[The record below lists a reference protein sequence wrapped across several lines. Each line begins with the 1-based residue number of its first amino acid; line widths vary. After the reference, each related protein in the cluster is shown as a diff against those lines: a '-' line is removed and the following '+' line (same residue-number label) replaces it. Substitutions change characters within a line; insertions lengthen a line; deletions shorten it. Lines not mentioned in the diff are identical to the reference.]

1 MKQSGEVNMRDI
13 LKDIVK
19 HTHSLGI
26 IQAAKVTTEGE
37 ITTIDAMDDDRTVVL
52 RGKLHSPVTEFTGKF
67 GLGRLGVLNGLLS
80 YAGEDK
86 DGNSIEADVK
96 VGTETRNGEEVTT
109 ELNFSMPGGFD
120 SSYRV
125 IVSELVDAQI
135 KTASFRGAAWNVEI
149 MPTQKAIKDLQY
161 FAGILGSFDP
171 LLTARTVNGNLVFY
185 IGDASTDKVELPFAM
200 NVEGELKTGWSF
212 PLSTVLTI
220 LRLSDTSTMNMK
232 LSDQGAMMISVD
244 SGLGMYEYILPAKA
258 GN

>member
-1 MKQSGEVNMRDI
+1 MRDI

-26 IQAAKVTTEGE
+26 IQAAKVTTEGDA
-37 ITTIDAMDDDRTVVL
+37 TTIDAMDDDRTVVL

-149 MPTQKAIKDLQY
+149 MPTQKSI
-161 FAGILGSFDP
+161 
-171 LLTARTVNGNLVFY
+171 
-185 IGDASTDKVELPFAM
+185 
-200 NVEGELKTGWSF
+200 
-212 PLSTVLTI
+212 
-220 LRLSDTSTMNMK
+220 
-232 LSDQGAMMISVD
+232 
-244 SGLGMYEYILPAKA
+244 
-258 GN
+258 

>member
-1 MKQSGEVNMRDI
+1 MRDI

-26 IQAAKVTTEGE
+26 IQAAKVTTDAEG
-37 ITTIDAMDDDRTVVL
+37 TTIDAMDDERTVVL
-52 RGKLHSPVTEFTGKF
+52 RGKLHQPVPEFEGKF

-80 YAGEDK
+80 YASEDSS
-86 DGNSIEADVK
+86 GNVQNSNVN
-96 VGTETRNGEEVTT
+96 VVTEERNGENVTT
-109 ELNFSMPGGFD
+109 EINFSMDGGFD

-135 KTASFRGAAWNVEI
+135 KTASFRGASWNVEI

-161 FAGILGSFDP
+161 FAGILSSFDP
-171 LLTARTVNGNLVFY
+171 LLTARTVGGNLMFY
-185 IGDASTDKVELPFAM
+185 IGDSSTDKVELPFAM

-220 LRLSDTSTMNMK
+220 LKLSDTSTMNMK
-232 LSDQGAMMISVD
+232 ISDQGAMMIMVD
-244 SGLGMYEYILPAKA
+244 SGLGIYEYILPAKA
-258 GN
+258 GH

>member
-1 MKQSGEVNMRDI
+1 MRDI

-26 IQAAKVTTEGE
+26 IQAAKVTTDAEG
-37 ITTIDAMDDDRTVVL
+37 TTIDAMDDERTVVL
-52 RGKLHSPVTEFTGKF
+52 RGKLHQPVPEFEGKF

-80 YAGEDK
+80 YASEDSSGNVQNSNVNVVTEERGGE
-86 DGNSIEADVK
+86 N
-96 VGTETRNGEEVTT
+96 VTT
-109 ELNFSMPGGFD
+109 EINFSMDGGFD

-135 KTASFRGAAWNVEI
+135 KTASFRGASWNVEI

-161 FAGILGSFDP
+161 FAGILSSFDP
-171 LLTARTVNGNLVFY
+171 LLTARTVGGNLMFY
-185 IGDASTDKVELPFAM
+185 IGDSSTDKVELPFAL

-220 LRLSDTSTMNMK
+220 LKLSDTSTMNMK
-232 LSDQGAMMISVD
+232 ISDQGAMMIMVD
-244 SGLGMYEYILPAKA
+244 SGLGTYEYILPAKA
-258 GN
+258 GH

>member
-1 MKQSGEVNMRDI
+1 MRDI

-26 IQAAKVTTEGE
+26 IQAAKVTTDAEG
-37 ITTIDAMDDDRTVVL
+37 TTIDAMDDERTVVL
-52 RGKLHSPVTEFTGKF
+52 RGKLHQPVPEFEGKF

-80 YAGEDK
+80 YASEDSSGNVQNSNVNVVTEERGGE
-86 DGNSIEADVK
+86 N
-96 VGTETRNGEEVTT
+96 VTT
-109 ELNFSMPGGFD
+109 EINFSMDGGFD

-135 KTASFRGAAWNVEI
+135 KTASFRGASWNVEI

-161 FAGILGSFDP
+161 FAGILSSFDP
-171 LLTARTVNGNLVFY
+171 LLTARTVGGNLMFY
-185 IGDASTDKVELPFAM
+185 IGDSSTDKVELPFAL

-220 LRLSDTSTMNMK
+220 LKLSDTSTMNMK
-232 LSDQGAMMISVD
+232 ISDQGAMMIMVD
-244 SGLGMYEYILPAKA
+244 SGLGIYEYILPAKA
-258 GN
+258 GH

>member
-1 MKQSGEVNMRDI
+1 MRDI

-26 IQAAKVTTEGE
+26 IQAAKVTTDAEG
-37 ITTIDAMDDDRTVVL
+37 TTIDAMDDERTVVL
-52 RGKLHSPVTEFTGKF
+52 RGKLHAPVPEFEGKF
-67 GLGRLGVLNGLLS
+67 GLGRLGVLSGLLS
-80 YAGEDK
+80 YASEDAS
-86 DGNSIEADVK
+86 GNVQDSK
-96 VGTETRNGEEVTT
+96 VGVVTEERKGENVTT
-109 ELNFSMPGGFD
+109 EINFSMDGGFD

-135 KTASFRGAAWNVEI
+135 KTASFRGASWNVEI

-161 FAGILGSFDP
+161 FAGILSAFDP
-171 LLTARTVNGNLVFY
+171 LLTARTVKGNLVFY
-185 IGDASTDKVELPFAM
+185 IGDSSTDKVELPFAS

-232 LSDQGAMMISVD
+232 ISDQGAMMIQVD
-244 SGLGMYEYILPAKA
+244 SGLGLYEYILPAKA
-258 GN
+258 GH